1 MKLTKGRLSKLYSKH
16 KQTKR
21 RFKVNRKR
29 RGPQNTFRKRK
40 PFNLDRKTL
49 KKIRGG
55 QVTGQDKGSMG
66 TTQEKTGNETEVAS
80 ASDNKPTES
89 GTTTES
95 GTKTDVSMDTVK
107 TTAENETEVASSR
120 IDRLNQEGEILGNEK
135 DLRNIISAIK
145 GDGTD
150 DSILELI
157 NADADID
164 LNPEV
169 DGTTVLI
176 AAARAGRQ
184 AVVDA
189 ILAKDGFNGINTK
202 NNDGETALMV
212 AVKGGHTNIVK
223 NLLQAKPEPA
233 DVNITDKKGE
243 TALQIAQG
251 LTDSEEKTNI
261 IAAINEA
268 SPSTSPDIPIAEAT
282 AVDGNSKDTTDMP
295 IAEATSVDVKSNINA
310 AESAS
315 PATSN
320 TTDTATGP
328 ATTTSGSAAAATTT
342 ETTAS
347 GPAAAATTE
356 TTATGS
362 AAAIENYRQAALAL
376 QVAQD
381 ALYAAMTKS
390 GNDMNPSSLEATTL
404 AANKIASASDN

>member
-55 QVTGQDKGSMG
+55 QVSGQDKDSMG
-66 TTQEKTGNETEVAS
+66 TTQEKTGNDSEAVS
-80 ASDNKPTES
+80 ASDNNPTES
-89 GTTTES
+89 NTTTES
-95 GTKTDVSMDTVK
+95 GTKTDVSMGTAK

-212 AVKGGHTNIVK
+212 AVEGGHTNIVN
-223 NLLQAKPEPA
+223 NLLQAKPKPA
-233 DVNITDKKGE
+233 DVNITDNNNK

-268 SPSTSPDIPIAEAT
+268 SSPDIPIAEAR
-282 AVDGNSKDTTDMP
+282 AVDGKDTTDMP
-295 IAEATSVDVKSNINA
+295 IAEATSVNSKDTNA
-310 AESAS
+310 AESAP

-390 GNDMNPSSLEATTL
+390 GNDMNPSSLEATTI
-404 AANKIASASDN
+404 AADKIASASDN